1 MVIETSMELL
11 QTVIGFLVALL
22 ILVSVHEFGHYY
34 VARLCGVKVL
44 RFCIGMGKPFWSYT
58 DKHGT
63 EFGLAPIP
71 LGGYVKM
78 LDEREVEVAPE
89 ERHLSYN
96 SKSVWQRIGILSAG
110 PLANFLLALLIF
122 WGLIMASGTTGI
134 APVIGLVKKGSA
146 ADLAGLE
153 VGQEIVA
160 VDGVPTPTGQ
170 AVMEQLFMRLG
181 ETGSLELRVAQPES
195 DLQFDMVIPLE
206 RWLSDAQDP
215 NPAAGLGFDFYLR
228 PVVFGD
234 IQPGGAAERAG
245 LLKGDVLLSVAGAAI
260 QGTDTVI
267 ATIRAAVDQTLVLEV
282 LRDGQRM
289 PINVVPELKTLEDGS
304 QAGQIGVALGHAPWP
319 EELIRQENFGPLRA
333 LSQGWERT
341 WDTSWFVLVSMKKL
355 LVGEISTKNLSG
367 PIGIAKV
374 AGDHAR
380 AGFVYFVEFL
390 AILSVYLGVLNLLPI
405 PVLDGGHILYS
416 IAEAIKGSPLSERV
430 QMFGFSLGLVILTG
444 VMVMAFY
451 NDLLRL

>member
-1 MVIETSMELL
+1 MELL
-11 QTVIGFLVALL
+11 QTIIGFLVALL

-58 DKHGT
+58 DRRGT

-78 LDEREVEVAPE
+78 LDEREVEVAAD

-96 SKSVWQRIGILSAG
+96 SKSVWQRISILSAG
-110 PLANFLLALLIF
+110 PLANFLLAFVIF
-122 WGLIMASGTTGI
+122 WVLVMASGTTGI
-134 APVIGLVKKGSA
+134 APVIGLVEKGSLADA
-146 ADLAGLE
+146 AGIE

-160 VDGVPTPTGQ
+160 VDGVPTPSGQ

-181 ETGSLELRVAQPES
+181 ETGTLELRVVQPES
-195 DLQFDMVIPLE
+195 DLQFDMVIPLDG
-206 RWLSDAQDP
+206 WLSDAQDP
-215 NPAAGLGFDFYLR
+215 DPASGLGFDFYQR
-228 PVVFGD
+228 PVVLGD

-245 LLKGDVLLSVAGAAI
+245 LRKGDVLVSLDGAP
-260 QGTDTVI
+260 TERVDTLI
-267 ATIRAAVDQTLVLEV
+267 AAIRAAADKTLVLQV
-282 LRDGQRM
+282 LRDGQ
-289 PINVVPELKTLEDGS
+289 PVQISVIPELKTLEDGT
-304 QAGQIGVALGHAPWP
+304 QAGQIGVALGYGPWP
-319 EELIRQENFGPLRA
+319 EELIRQQSFGPLRG
-333 LSQGWERT
+333 LSQAWERT
-341 WDTSWFVLVSMKKL
+341 VDTSWFVLVSMKKL

-380 AGFVYFVEFL
+380 AGFIYFVEFL

-430 QMFGFSLGLVILTG
+430 QMFGYSLGLVILAG

>member
-1 MVIETSMELL
+1 MELL
-11 QTVIGFLVALL
+11 QTIFGFLVALL

-58 DKHGT
+58 DRHGT

-78 LDEREVEVAPE
+78 LDEREVEVAAD

-96 SKSVWQRIGILSAG
+96 SKSVWQRISILSAG
-110 PLANFLLALLIF
+110 PIANFLLAFVIF
-122 WGLIMASGTTGI
+122 WILVMASGTTGI
-134 APVIGLVKKGSA
+134 APVIGLVKKGSL
-146 ADLAGLE
+146 ADVAGME
-153 VGQEIVA
+153 IGQEILA
-160 VDGVPTPTGQ
+160 VDGVPTSTGQ

-181 ETGSLELRVAQPES
+181 ETGTLELRMAQPQS
-195 DLQFDMVIPLE
+195 DLKFDLVIPLE
-206 RWLSDAQDP
+206 SWLSNAQDP
-215 NPAAGLGFDFYLR
+215 DPASGLGFDFYQR

-245 LLKGDVLLSVAGAAI
+245 LHNGDILSTVD
-260 QGTDTVI
+260 GTATERVDALI
-267 ATIRAAVDQTLVLEV
+267 ATIRAAAGKTLVLGV
-282 LRDGQRM
+282 LRDGEPVQVT
-289 PINVVPELKTLEDGS
+289 VVPELKTLDDGT
-304 QAGQIGVALGHAPWP
+304 QAGQIGVALGYGSWP
-319 EELIRQENFGPLRA
+319 EELIRQQNFGPLRGLDQA
-333 LSQGWERT
+333 LNRT
-341 WDTSWFVLVSMKKL
+341 LDTSWFVLVSMKKL

-380 AGFVYFVEFL
+380 AGFIYFVEFL
-390 AILSVYLGVLNLLPI
+390 AILSIYLGVLNLLPI

-430 QMFGFSLGLVILTG
+430 QMFGYSLGLVLLAG

>member
-1 MVIETSMELL
+1 MELL
-11 QTVIGFLVALL
+11 QTIAGFLVALF
-22 ILVSVHEFGHYY
+22 ILVSVHEFGHFY

-44 RFCIGMGKPFWSYT
+44 RFCIGLGKPIWSYT
-58 DKHGT
+58 DRRGT

-78 LDEREVEVAPE
+78 LDEREVEVSPQ

-96 SKSVWQRIGILSAG
+96 GKSVWQRIAILSAG
-110 PLANFLLALLIF
+110 PLANFFLAAVIFSTLL
-122 WGLIMASGTTGI
+122 MAGGSTGI
-134 APVIGLVKKGSA
+134 APVVGPVEKGSLA
-146 ADLAGLE
+146 AEAGLE
-153 VGQEIVA
+153 SGQEIVA
-160 VDGVPTPTGQ
+160 VDGVPTPTTQ

-181 ETGSLELRVAQPES
+181 ETGILEMRVVQPDS
-195 DLQFDMVIPLE
+195 NLHFDIDIPLND
-206 RWLSDAQDP
+206 WLSDMRDP
-215 NPAAGLGFDFYLR
+215 DPAAGLGFDFYLR
-228 PVVFGD
+228 PVVFGEV
-234 IQPGGAAERAG
+234 QPGSAAEQAG
-245 LLKGDVLLSVAGAAI
+245 LQAGDILQRIDGESAAGVDGLI
-260 QGTDTVI
+260 QV
-267 ATIRAAVDQTLVLEV
+267 IRAAVGRPISLQV
-282 LRDGQRM
+282 LRAGA
-289 PINVVPELKTLEDGS
+289 PVTVTVVPELKILEDGT
-304 QAGQIGVALGHAPWP
+304 QAGQIGVALGYGPWP
-319 EELIRQENFGPLRA
+319 ADLIRRQSYGPLRS
-333 LSQGWERT
+333 LTLGLERT
-341 WDTSWFVLVSMKKL
+341 LDTSKFVLVSMKKL
-355 LVGEISTKNLSG
+355 VVGEISTKNLSG

-430 QMFGFSLGLVILTG
+430 QMFGYSLGLVILAG